1 LAKAEDTIPGE
12 LQTPNYRITKLE
24 GIGYNRECQR
34 QDPSNVIKVGDTYH
48 VYTSKFTA
56 KAYKGVIGHA
66 TSTDGIHWK
75 DQHGDALSDGAA
87 LSKGPADAWDNCGVF
102 TPYIMAYKGKYY
114 LYYTSCREIRDE
126 PFASRGPNN
135 GRHIGLAV
143 AESPYGPW
151 KKLPGPILSPGKE
164 GEWDSYLVD
173 DAHVIVRNGQFWLYY
188 KGGDIKVTAGT
199 THWGVAIADNPQGP
213 FVKHEMNPLIGGHTV
228 CVWPHREGVAALV
241 DDAGPERHTVQW
253 SPDGLHF
260 QRAAKIE
267 SGVHTGCGPYDPDA
281 HANVSFG
288 HGITWGV
295 AQERGEDG
303 RMYIVRFEVDCLWP
317 TIDNSIK
324 VPKELINPNKRSVKT
339 TGLPDNPDEENHDPS
354 NIIRFNGAYYL
365 WYTGY
370 PPGKGGPTNARIK
383 LAVSKDG
390 YHWDIRGTALE
401 NNTPGHWDAGGV
413 MTAYVVP
420 TQGKYY
426 MFYSGVCPKYTQEQH
441 RLYPKS
447 IGIAV
452 ADTPDG
458 PWKRYSGNPI
468 LQPEEHTWEG
478 LICDD
483 ANVFYK
489 DNKWWL
495 YYKGLPKN
503 GKPGETKIGIAFAQN
518 ITGPY
523 EKYKGN
529 PIMHGHAFTAWIHR
543 NGVAFIGGNYGA
555 QNVFWSEDGI
565 HFIKAG
571 GFQNRS
577 TGLYCPENF
586 GNGENPNGVWWGLGV
601 GMDRR
606 YIYRFECDLK
616 VED

>member
-1 LAKAEDTIPGE
+1 MKRESFNFKMWAALCALCLSLGFSSERRTMESPDGNLIASVTNNEEGVSNDYEQPSVIPGE
-12 LQTPNYRITKLE
+12 LRTPDYRTIQLE
-24 GIGYNRECQR
+24 GIGYDPGLNR
-34 QDPSNVIKVGDTYH
+34 QDPSNV
-48 VYTSKFTA
+48 
-56 KAYKGVIGHA
+56 
-66 TSTDGIHWK
+66 
-75 DQHGDALSDGAA
+75 
-87 LSKGPADAWDNCGVF
+87 
-102 TPYIMAYKGKYY
+102 
-114 LYYTSCREIRDE
+114 
-126 PFASRGPNN
+126 
-135 GRHIGLAV
+135 
-143 AESPYGPW
+143 
-151 KKLPGPILSPGKE
+151 
-164 GEWDSYLVD
+164 
-173 DAHVIVRNGQFWLYY
+173 
-188 KGGDIKVTAGT
+188 
-199 THWGVAIADNPQGP
+199 
-213 FVKHEMNPLIGGHTV
+213 
-228 CVWPHREGVAALV
+228 
-241 DDAGPERHTVQW
+241 
-253 SPDGLHF
+253 
-260 QRAAKIE
+260 
-267 SGVHTGCGPYDPDA
+267 
-281 HANVSFG
+281 
-288 HGITWGV
+288 
-295 AQERGEDG
+295 
-303 RMYIVRFEVDCLWP
+303 
-317 TIDNSIK
+317 IK